1 MRNNIWPVF
10 VVAASGVAV
19 SVLSGCVKPPERTSG
34 VIPRAT
40 EPARESN
47 LPVTDPPRGDDPAG
61 RGDDRPR
68 QPTTTVGTFKI
79 KYWINKTDNDN
90 CLTIQ
95 PVGAASISSKCVSE
109 GAKIA
114 DYVSQDV
121 PATADGVL
129 KATIKID
136 TTESPVA
143 RKFSSAS
150 DNVGDNGWRWRC
162 VKTEDPLT
170 KMVRHTV
177 CYEDGN
183 ASNKIF
189 ASSDIFVEFEGPS
202 SVELTGV
209 RCASGAD
216 IDKVT
221 CTPK

>member
-1 MRNNIWPVF
+1 MRNNIRPVF
-10 VVAASGVAV
+10 VIAAVGLAV
-19 SVLSGCVKPPERTSG
+19 SVGCVKPPERTSG
-34 VIPRAT
+34 VTPRAT
-40 EPARESN
+40 EPARDSS
-47 LPVTDPPRGDDPAG
+47 LPVTQPPRGDDQSG
-61 RGDDRPR
+61 RGDDRPG
-68 QPTTTVGTFKI
+68 QPPTTAGSFKI

-114 DYVSQDV
+114 DYVTQEM
-121 PATADGVL
+121 PATADGTL

-162 VKTEDPLT
+162 VKTEDSVS
-170 KMVRHTV
+170 KIVRHTV

-183 ASNKIF
+183 ATNKVF

-209 RCASGAD
+209 QCASGTD
-216 IDKVT
+216 VDKVT

>member
-10 VVAASGVAV
+10 AVVAAGVAMTV
-19 SVLSGCVKPPERTSG
+19 FAGCVKPPERTSG

-40 EPARESN
+40 EPARDSD
-47 LPVTDPPRGDDPAG
+47 LPVTELPRGDDQSG
-61 RGDDRPR
+61 RGDEIPR
-68 QPTTTVGTFKI
+68 QPSTTVGSFKI
-79 KYWINKTDNDN
+79 KYWINKTGNDN

-114 DYVSQDV
+114 DYVTTDL

-136 TTESPVA
+136 TTENPVA

-150 DNVGDNGWRWRC
+150 DNVGENGWRWRC
-162 VKTEDPLT
+162 VKTEDPVS

-183 ASNKIF
+183 AINKAF

-202 SVELTGV
+202 SVQLTGV
-209 RCASGAD
+209 QCASGAD
-216 IDKVT
+216 VDKVT